1 MTTISGD
8 RPNFSGSVSARSV
21 STSSIPTCSVPT
33 WRTPLV
39 VIICGC
45 AIALL
50 SFGPRASLGFFVQP
64 MSREFA
70 WGRDVFGLALAV
82 QNLLW
87 GLGQP
92 LAGAIADRFGT
103 LRVIS
108 VGALLYAV
116 GLLMMRY
123 ATTPL
128 ALDLGAGVLIGFG
141 LSGCSFNLVLS
152 AFSKLLPPERRG
164 FALGAGTAAG
174 SLGQFLFAPFGVALI
189 DNFGWQTALTV
200 FAALMLL
207 ILPLSFALATPPAV
221 VDDAPTASAGQ
232 QSFKTALAEAFGHRS
247 YVLLVLGFFTCGF
260 QLAFITVH
268 LPAFLVDRGISA
280 QTGGWVIAAIGL
292 FNIIGSLSVG
302 VLQNHLP
309 KRYILSVIYFT
320 RALATIAFISFPIT
334 PFSAIA
340 FGAVSGLL
348 WLSSVPPTSALV
360 ALMFGTRWFA
370 TLYGFAFVSHQ
381 VGGFLGVWL
390 GGIAFVKFGSYTP
403 IWWLSVLFGVLSA
416 LINLPIVEKPV
427 VRPVAQSA

>member
-1 MTTISGD
+1 MAVTADNLRPASSG
-8 RPNFSGSVSARSV
+8 
-21 STSSIPTCSVPT
+21 

-39 VIICGC
+39 IIICGC
-45 AIALL
+45 VIALL
-50 SFGPRASLGFFVQP
+50 SFGPRSSLGFFIQP
-64 MSREFA
+64 MSREFT
-70 WGRDVFGLALAV
+70 WGRDVFGLALAL

-92 LAGAIADRFGT
+92 IAGAIADRFGL
-103 LRVIS
+103 LRVMV
-108 VGALLYAV
+108 VGALLYAG

-123 ATTPL
+123 ASTP
-128 ALDLGAGVLIGFG
+128 ASLDLGAGVMIGFG

-164 FALGAGTAAG
+164 IALGAGTAAG
-174 SLGQFLFAPFGVALI
+174 SFGQFLFAPFGVAMI
-189 DNFGWQTALTV
+189 DNFGWQASLTV
-200 FAALMLL
+200 FALLMLL
-207 ILPLSFALATPPAV
+207 IMPLALALSTPPAKSSSPAA
-221 VDDAPTASAGQ
+221 DP
-232 QSFKTALAEAFGHRS
+232 QSFKTALVEAFGHRS

-268 LPAFLVDRGISA
+268 LPAYLSDRGVSA

-302 VLQNHLP
+302 WLQNKFP
-309 KRYILSVIYFT
+309 KRYILSLLYFA
-320 RALATIAFISFPIT
+320 RAMSIVAFISFPIT
-334 PFSAIA
+334 ALSAIV
-340 FGAVSGLL
+340 FGAAMGLT
-348 WLSSVPPTSALV
+348 WLSTVPPTSALV

-390 GGIAFVKFGSYTP
+390 GGIVFEQFGSYTP

-416 LINLPIVEKPV
+416 LINLPIVEAPV
-427 VRPVAQSA
+427 ARPVAQPA